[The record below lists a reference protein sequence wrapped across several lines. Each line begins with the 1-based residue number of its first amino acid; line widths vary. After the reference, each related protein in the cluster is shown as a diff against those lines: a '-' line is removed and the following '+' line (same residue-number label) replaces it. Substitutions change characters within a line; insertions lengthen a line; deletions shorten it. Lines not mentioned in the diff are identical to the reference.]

1 MSYREYR
8 SPQRQSR
15 DRRESRKHHYNK
27 SGVIISAP
35 DRQLLVI
42 VAFLV
47 VLGLLAIFSAT
58 APKCQREG
66 VLLITMAF
74 KQGIYAMEE
83 IGQYC
88 IFSITFIGLSY
99 AVTTGKHI
107 NMLGLFDMLPKKIQ
121 KADAFLI
128 SAVTGITMG
137 ILTVISFQY
146 VSTLKMMGKVSINL
160 HVPTWIVVAVIGCG
174 FLFAT
179 IQYILVFIRNLQS
192 KDVYLGLMEPYIP
205 DLKREEA
212 KEK

>member
-1 MSYREYR
+1 M
-8 SPQRQSR
+8 
-15 DRRESRKHHYNK
+15 KIINK
-27 SGVIISAP
+27 INTVIVKTEEVII
-35 DRQLLVI
+35 
-42 VAFLV
+42 AFSVLAMSV
-47 VLGLLAIFSAT
+47 TLIANVLGRLF
-58 APKCQREG
+58 
-66 VLLITMAF
+66 F

-107 NMLGLFDMLPKKIQ
+107 NMLGLFDMLPKKTQ
-121 KADAFLI
+121 KADAFII